1 MTIMETHV
9 RVPDHDSEPTGFDPL
24 AAFYGRWNTRLV
36 ERYRPLL
43 SYLFPGKKVECVRGR
58 LVVSPTEASG
68 NSYGEGGLIAMLRAP
83 ARAAGFLV
91 YGPLNLA
98 FDPETYVIPD
108 VCVLHQVPETKAT
121 RTWVPADHFTMPVE
135 FVSPSSQVRD
145 QIDKPE
151 LYAAHGIPYF
161 MRVMI
166 DSEQRSATIT
176 QLKLVRGMYKTVAEA
191 VTGERFTMTEPFGAS
206 FDVDELLEPR

>member
-58 LVVSPTEASG
+58 LVVSPTEAPG

-83 ARAAGFLV
+83 ARAAGFL
-91 YGPLNLA
+91 
-98 FDPETYVIPD
+98 
-108 VCVLHQVPETKAT
+108 LHQVPETKAT

-151 LYAAHGIPYF
+151 LHAAHSIPYF

-176 QLKLVRGMYKTVAEA
+176 QFKLVRGRYKTVAEA
-191 VTGERFTMTEPFGAS
+191 VTGERFTMTEPFEAS